1 MSISNSQFK
10 SLFNAGTPAG
20 EAFGRFR
27 GSMGGALKIMGT
39 SAQAQSIST
48 ASAVKS
54 GNMTSPTIAGT
65 NG

>member
-27 GSMGGALKIMGT
+27 VSMGGALKAMGT
-39 SAQAQSIST
+39 SAQEQSVST
-48 ASAVKS
+48 ASAVS

>member
-27 GSMGGALKIMGT
+27 SSMGGALKTMGT
-39 SAQAQSIST
+39 NAQMQSKST
-48 ASAVKS
+48 AAAAS
-54 GNMTSPTIAGT
+54 GSMTSPTIAGT

>member
-10 SLFNAGTPAG
+10 SLFNTDTPAG

-27 GSMGGALKIMGT
+27 SSMSGALKIMGT
-39 SAQAQSIST
+39 NAQMQSKSM
-48 ASAVKS
+48 ASLPGV
-54 GNMTSPTIAGT
+54 GNMTSPTMAGK